1 VVMPP
6 PVISVTILGARELSG
21 RFASMRD
28 TGLQA
33 ILTERADAMGQAIVQ
48 IYANHA
54 PRSPEGATA
63 PAASRTHS
71 AHFADSFFATTTARA
86 EGFEVMV
93 DTSEPDIEEF
103 IRFGHGDIYPVNANV
118 LRWIDYASGK
128 PVYAMHVGPV
138 APNHWQEEAQA
149 EVDAVVAFEGPRIGV
164 AVSMA
169 LGGKL
174 W

>member
-1 VVMPP
+1 MVMPAP
-6 PVISVTILGARELSG
+6 LITASIVGARALSG

-28 TGLQA
+28 TGLRD
-33 ILTERADAMGQAIVQ
+33 ILTERAQAMGQEIVL
-48 IYANHA
+48 IYEHHA
-54 PRSPEGATA
+54 PRSPSGPTATA
-63 PAASRTHS
+63 DSRTHS
-71 AHFADSFFATTTARA
+71 AHFADSFFATTSARA

-93 DTSEPDIEEF
+93 DTSEPELEEF

-138 APNHWQEEAQA
+138 APNHWQEDAQA
-149 EVDAVVAFEGPRIGV
+149 EVDAVVAYEGPRIGV
-164 AVSMA
+164 AVSTA
-169 LGGKL
+169 LGGKF